1 MEMDAEPWWKLFHRD
16 RPVGFKKNAG
26 RFSFFSTDGDVWNGT
41 PRHVDLAVRELPI
54 RDHDNHRLFEGD
66 VIAGCWMGRQDTY
79 LVTQDRKGNCFIG
92 TTAGALQDVSVA
104 ETRRDLFVQ
113 RNLGNIF
120 VDAGLKADFDR
131 AIRKLQT
138 RGRHF
143 VFDKIFMSATV
154 SGTVLLTCALQLRLL
169 GAIGPLLTIIGLLS
183 GVLIYLAAR
192 NRFAKNWMTRGAV
205 FAITPV
211 VSIAVGTTL
220 SLLFWWLMPSS
231 VQDTRQPFWIA
242 ATLAATLFLL
252 CFGCIPIT
260 AQLLGFHKLQPV
272 HQDRT

>member
-1 MEMDAEPWWKLFHRD
+1 MEIDAEPWWKLFHRD
-16 RPVGFKKNAG
+16 RPVGFKKNSG
-26 RFSFFSTDGDVWNGT
+26 RFSFFSSDGYGWNGT
-41 PRHVDLAVRELPI
+41 PKHADLAVRELPI
-54 RDHDNHRLFEGD
+54 RAHGNHRLFEGD
-66 VIAGCWMGRQDTY
+66 VIAGCWMGRHDTY
-79 LVTQDRKGNCFIG
+79 LVTQDFKGNCFIG
-92 TTAGALQDVSVA
+92 TTTGALQDVSVA
-104 ETRRDLFVQ
+104 EIRRDLSVQ

-120 VDAGLKADFDR
+120 VDAGLKADFDKS
-131 AIRKLQT
+131 IRKFQT

-143 VFDKIFMSATV
+143 LLDKIFMSATV
-154 SGTVLLTCALQLRLL
+154 SGTVLLVGLLQLQLL

-192 NRFAKNWMTRGAV
+192 KRLEKNWMTRGAIL
-205 FAITPV
+205 AITPI
-211 VSIAVGTTL
+211 VSVTVAMTL

-231 VQDTRQPFWIA
+231 GQDTPQPFWIA

-260 AQLLGFHKLQPV
+260 AQLLGFHNLQPV